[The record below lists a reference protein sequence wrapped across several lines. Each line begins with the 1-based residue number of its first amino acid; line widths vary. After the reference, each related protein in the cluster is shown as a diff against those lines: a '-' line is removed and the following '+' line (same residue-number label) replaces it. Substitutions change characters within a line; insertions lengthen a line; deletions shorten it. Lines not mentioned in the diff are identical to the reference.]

1 MKRAVILGIILLTV
15 CNQFVSCGEGKKE
28 STTIK
33 EENLDSLLS
42 IYPDSIPLL
51 VKRGNMLFDNY
62 EYELAMNDAA
72 KAFRLDSMNNDV
84 RLLYAEVLNNRESRT
99 IDDVERAQK
108 QYERIIKEQP
118 KNLRALVGLAAT
130 FAFQQDFE
138 KTFQYVNEALRIEP
152 KYRDAYV
159 LKGSTYRQLG
169 NMKLAISSYE
179 TAIQQDPEFF
189 EAYFLLGQIYQAD
202 NNPVCIEY
210 FATARELR
218 PGITEVKYQLAYS
231 KQMFGQ
237 FEGAKTL
244 YREMAHDTLDFYVAR
259 GLFHQGYIKQFEEQ
273 DIDSAMYF
281 YQSALQT
288 EPRYVEAYHNLG
300 LCYLSKGDETRALQS
315 FAKALKYDPE
325 FELSRKEAD
334 RLR

>member
-1 MKRAVILGIILLTV
+1 MNRTITLTFILLIGLT
-15 CNQFVSCGEGKKE
+15 QLISCESSEGG
-28 STTIK
+28 STPVK

-42 IYPDSIPLL
+42 VYPDSIPLL
-51 VKRGNMLFDNY
+51 VKRGNLLFDNY

-72 KAFRLDSMNNDV
+72 KAFRLDSMNVDV
-84 RLLYAEVLNNRESRT
+84 KLLYAEVLNNREKRT
-99 IDDVERAQK
+99 IDDVERAQRQYHSVIK
-108 QYERIIKEQP
+108 QQP

-130 FAFQQDFE
+130 YAFQQDFE
-138 KTFQYVNEALRIEP
+138 KTFQYVNEALRIDP

-179 TAIQQDPEFF
+179 TAIQQDPDFF
-189 EAYFLLGQIYQAD
+189 EAYFLLGQIYQSE
-202 NNPVCIEY
+202 NNPVCVEY
-210 FATARELR
+210 FATALELR
-218 PGITEVKYQLAYS
+218 PEITEVKYQLAYS
-231 KQMFGQ
+231 KQMYGQ
-237 FEGAKTL
+237 LEGAKSL
-244 YREMAHDTLDFYVAR
+244 YREMAHDTLEFYVAR
-259 GLFHQGYIKQFEEQ
+259 GLFHQGYIKQFEEK

-281 YQSALQT
+281 YRSALQT

-300 LCYLSKGDETRALQS
+300 LCYLSQGDKTRALQS

-325 FELSRKEAD
+325 FELSRTEAD

>member
-1 MKRAVILGIILLTV
+1 MNRTNALTFILLMGLT
-15 CNQFVSCGEGKKE
+15 QLISCESSEGG
-28 STTIK
+28 STPVK

-42 IYPDSIPLL
+42 VYPDSIPLL
-51 VKRGNMLFDNY
+51 VKRGNLLFDNY

-72 KAFRLDSMNNDV
+72 KAFRLDSLNVDV
-84 RLLYAEVLNNRESRT
+84 KLLYAEVLNNREKRT
-99 IDDVERAQK
+99 IDDVERAQRQYHSVIK
-108 QYERIIKEQP
+108 QQP

-130 FAFQQDFE
+130 YAFQQDFE
-138 KTFQYVNEALRIEP
+138 KTFQYVNEALRIDP

-179 TAIQQDPEFF
+179 TAIQQDPDFF
-189 EAYFLLGQIYQAD
+189 EAYFLLGQIYQSE
-202 NNPVCIEY
+202 NNPVCVEY
-210 FATARELR
+210 FATALELR
-218 PGITEVKYQLAYS
+218 PEITEVKYQLAYS
-231 KQMFGQ
+231 KQMYGQ
-237 FEGAKTL
+237 LEEAKSL
-244 YREMAHDTLDFYVAR
+244 YREMAHDTLEFYVAR
-259 GLFHQGYIKQFEEQ
+259 GLFHQGYIKQFEEE

-281 YQSALQT
+281 YRSALQT

-300 LCYLSKGDETRALQS
+300 LCYLSQGDKTRALQS

-325 FELSRKEAD
+325 FELSRTEAD

>member
-1 MKRAVILGIILLTV
+1 MNRTIALTFILLMGLT
-15 CNQFVSCGEGKKE
+15 QLISCESSEGG
-28 STTIK
+28 STTVK

-42 IYPDSIPLL
+42 VYPDSIPLL
-51 VKRGNMLFDNY
+51 IKRGNLLFDNY

-72 KAFRLDSMNNDV
+72 KAYRLDSLNVDV
-84 RLLYAEVLNNRESRT
+84 KLLYAEVLNNREKRT
-99 IDDVERAQK
+99 IDDVERAQRQYHSVIK
-108 QYERIIKEQP
+108 QQP

-130 FAFQQDFE
+130 YAFQQDFE
-138 KTFQYVNEALRIEP
+138 KTFQYVNEALRIDP

-179 TAIQQDPEFF
+179 TAIQQDPDFF
-189 EAYFLLGQIYQAD
+189 EAYFLLGQIYQSE
-202 NNPVCIEY
+202 NNPVCVEY
-210 FATARELR
+210 FATALELR
-218 PGITEVKYQLAYS
+218 PEITEVKYQLAYS
-231 KQMFGQ
+231 KQMYGQ
-237 FEGAKTL
+237 LEEAKSL
-244 YREMAHDTLDFYVAR
+244 YREMAYDTLEFYVAR
-259 GLFHQGYIKQFEEQ
+259 GLFHQGYIKQFEEE

-281 YQSALQT
+281 YRSALQT

-300 LCYLSKGDETRALQS
+300 LCYLSQGDKTRALQS

-325 FELSRKEAD
+325 FELSRTEAD